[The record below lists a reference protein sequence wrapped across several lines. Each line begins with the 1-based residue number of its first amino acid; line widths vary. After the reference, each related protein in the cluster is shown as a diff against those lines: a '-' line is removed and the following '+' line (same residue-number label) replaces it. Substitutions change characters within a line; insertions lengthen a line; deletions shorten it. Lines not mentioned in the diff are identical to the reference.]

1 MGKQTGIRAGVCVY
15 SAMLA
20 FGVLGGLP
28 LKAGAKEILV
38 VMPMSAEH
46 KRTAF
51 RKSMRKL
58 WADHVI
64 WTRSYIVAAVAGTAD
79 TADTAN
85 RLLLNQAEIG
95 AAFVPY
101 YGEATGAKLGQL
113 VKEHILVAADVVAA
127 LKKDDVVKF
136 QAADK
141 RWRENAVEIAVLLN
155 GANPN
160 WSKEAYVSAFNDQIA
175 LTTKEATAR
184 ILKRWSD
191 DISAFDEL
199 YVRTLGM
206 ADDLADGIIMQFPE
220 KI

>member
-1 MGKQTGIRAGVCVY
+1 MTKRTGIKGAACVY
-15 SAMLA
+15 SGLLA
-20 FGVLGGLP
+20 IGVLGGLP
-28 LKAGAKEILV
+28 LKAGAKEVLV
-38 VMPMSAEH
+38 AAPMAAEN

-51 RKSMRKL
+51 KKSMRKL

-64 WTRSYIVAAVAGTAD
+64 WTRSYIVASLAAAPD
-79 TADTAN
+79 TAETAS
-85 RLLLNQAEIG
+85 RLLRNQVEIG

-101 YGEATGAKLGQL
+101 YGEETGAKLSQL
-113 VKEHILVAADVVAA
+113 VKEHILIAADVVGA
-127 LKKDDVVKF
+127 LKKGDDAKF
-136 QAADK
+136 QDADK
-141 RWRENAVEIAVLLN
+141 RWHGNAAEIAALLN

-160 WSKEAYVSAFNDQIA
+160 WSKEAYVKMFNDHMA

-199 YVRTLGM
+199 YAQTMLM
-206 ADDLADGIIMQFPE
+206 ADDLADGVIKQFPE

>member
-1 MGKQTGIRAGVCVY
+1 MDIKTVKIGVAG
-15 SAMLA
+15 ALLA
-20 FGVLGGLP
+20 FGVVGSLP
-28 LKAGAKEILV
+28 LKAAAAEVLV
-38 VMPMSAEH
+38 VAPMAAEN

-64 WTRSYIVAAVAGTAD
+64 WTRSYVVAAIAGTPDA
-79 TADTAN
+79 ADTAN
-85 RLLLNQAEIG
+85 RLLRNQAAIG

-113 VKEHILVAADVVAA
+113 VKEHVLIAADVVAA

-136 QAADK
+136 KAADK
-141 RWRENAVEIAVLLN
+141 RWHENAVEIAVLLN
-155 GANPN
+155 GVNPN
-160 WSKEAYVSAFNDQIA
+160 WSKDAYVSAFNDNIA
-175 LTTKEATAR
+175 LTTKEASAR

-191 DISAFDEL
+191 DIEAFDEL
-199 YVRTLGM
+199 YVRTLLM
-206 ADDLADGIIMQFPE
+206 ADDLADGVISQFPE